1 LRSCSAHRA
10 RAYSR
15 NSSFKRPRR
24 SRDPVDEPLEGQ
36 SILPRQASGGL
47 LTRGPGRSS
56 RAAYRQEKPD
66 ASSRKIPHAPRGRF
80 LTRAARRPP
89 RSQPPAP
96 RQKASAAPGGRLW
109 IAGVTRPRALTHKA
123 RRSNLSLAFLNFPA
137 QETRSEARN
146 PRSHRPGVSI
156 RFWHPSR
163 HRSPQ
168 TPANPRRHPKST
180 ASCRSERAA
189 SIAAGRAAIG

>member
-1 LRSCSAHRA
+1 MSLSKVK
-10 RAYSR
+10 AYSR
-15 NSSFKRPRR
+15 GRR
-24 SRDPVDEPLEGQ
+24 
-36 SILPRQASGGL
+36 
-47 LTRGPGRSS
+47 
-56 RAAYRQEKPD
+56 RAAFWRPWTVISCGLSAGKTRRLIEED
-66 ASSRKIPHAPRGRF
+66 S
-80 LTRAARRPP
+80 LRAARRPP

-109 IAGVTRPRALTHKA
+109 IAGVTRLRALTHKA
-123 RRSNLSLAFLNFPA
+123 RRSNLNLAFLNFPA

-156 RFWHPSR
+156 RFWPPSR

-180 ASCRSERAA
+180 ASCREYSLTLNLTAAVPIEGPAQVMDGLSRRTADRDRAPQ
-189 SIAAGRAAIG
+189 SRT